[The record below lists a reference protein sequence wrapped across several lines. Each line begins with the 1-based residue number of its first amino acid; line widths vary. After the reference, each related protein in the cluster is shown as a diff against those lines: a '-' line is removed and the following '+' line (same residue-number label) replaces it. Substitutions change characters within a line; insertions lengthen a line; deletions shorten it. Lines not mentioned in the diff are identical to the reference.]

1 MSDYIVVLDDG
12 DTYSGLGGCTL
23 YRVKDA
29 QGLANEDKLEAA
41 EEQGF
46 IEYANDLS
54 ELLPEL
60 E

>member
-23 YRVKDA
+23 FEVLDA
-29 QGLANEDKLEAA
+29 EGLSHEDKLDEAA
-41 EEQGF
+41 EKGYIQ
-46 IEYANDLS
+46 YVNDLS

-60 E
+60 P